1 VRGLGS
7 TLLFVVALAVGLGLW
22 LFYFV
27 GTTHPRHADA
37 IVVLS
42 GDPNRLVKGLQLLR
56 ERVAPVLAFSLAPG
70 TDHLFTHLCARSGIE
85 CFHAR
90 PYSTEGEAK
99 TIGLIA
105 RRREW
110 NSLVIV
116 SSRFHLR
123 RAEMLFDR
131 CTHAKLQVVPS
142 RTPFWEYVHYA
153 PLEAGKLFV
162 QLTFQRSC

>member
-1 VRGLGS
+1 MRGLGS
-7 TLLFVVALAVGLGLW
+7 TLVFVVALAVGLGLW

-56 ERVAPVLAFSLAPG
+56 EHVAPVLAFSLAPG
-70 TDHLFTHLCARSGIE
+70 TDHLFTKLCRRPSVD
-85 CFHAR
+85 CFHAA
-90 PYSTEGEAK
+90 PFSSEGEAK
-99 TIGLIA
+99 TIGRMA
-105 RRREW
+105 EKRGC

-123 RAEMLFDR
+123 RAELLFDR
-131 CTHAKLQVVPS
+131 CTHAKLQVVAS
-142 RTPFWEYVHYA
+142 RTPFWEYVRYA

-162 QLTFQRSC
+162 QLTFRRAC